1 MARHLFTSESVTEGH
16 PDKICDNISF
26 TEKSVKEGEEAI
38 EKSSEAMQTTKTSF
52 QAIARDIENMVSVT
66 KELISNINKINEDKE
81 DVVEA
86 MDQILLSS
94 DTTGQEIKK
103 VMVTIE
109 DEVKGIE
116 KMKEISVRLKDLS
129 EGLDFVAG
137 SFKTE

>member
-1 MARHLFTSESVTEGH
+1 
-16 PDKICDNISF
+16 
-26 TEKSVKEGEEAI
+26 
-38 EKSSEAMQTTKTSF
+38 MQTTKTSF

-81 DVVEA
+81 ALAEA

>member
-1 MARHLFTSESVTEGH
+1 
-16 PDKICDNISF
+16 
-26 TEKSVKEGEEAI
+26 
-38 EKSSEAMQTTKTSF
+38 MQTTKTSF

-129 EGLDFVAG
+129 EGLDFVVSH
-137 SFKTE
+137 SFL